1 MMVGHE
7 PHAGGEGMSE
17 HNKDKPGQTYYASTP
32 EHEARLH
39 RLVTLRIKNAMLYEA
54 YYNKGRVDDSHGL
67 FDIVQPEDE
76 ADCLIADLRLFG
88 LIPAQHPD
96 PRDGGEENG

>member
-1 MMVGHE
+1 
-7 PHAGGEGMSE
+7 MSE

-39 RLVTLRIKNAMLYEA
+39 RLFTLRIKNAMLYEA
-54 YYNKGRVDDSHGL
+54 YYNKGRGDDDSKGL

-76 ADCLIADLRLFG
+76 ADGLISDLRLFG
-88 LIPAQHPD
+88 LIPPED
-96 PRDGGEENG
+96 VRG

>member
-1 MMVGHE
+1 
-7 PHAGGEGMSE
+7 MSD

-54 YYNKGRVDDSHGL
+54 YYNKGRVDDSRGL

-76 ADCLIADLRLFG
+76 ADGLISDLRLFG
-88 LIPAQHPD
+88 LIPP
-96 PRDGGEENG
+96 EEVKP